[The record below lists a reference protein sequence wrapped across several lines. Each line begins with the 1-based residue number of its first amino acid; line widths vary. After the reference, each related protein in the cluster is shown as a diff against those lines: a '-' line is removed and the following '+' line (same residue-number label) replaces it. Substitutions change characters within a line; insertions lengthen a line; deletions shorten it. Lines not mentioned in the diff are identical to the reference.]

1 MTYQLKI
8 TFGDYNTGDFQKL
21 KKITKEKYY
30 EFAPL
35 MVDIMEYGRTQN
47 KYNLSSDIKLEYNH
61 ATDRYEDR
69 YHDYDKYKDK
79 YSLDEFNEFMNFIH
93 PHKSFDSVLKIE
105 LLETKVINS
114 I

>member
-8 TFGDYNTGDFQKL
+8 TFGDYNSGDFQKS

-35 MVDIMEYGRTQN
+35 MVDIMKYGRTEN
-47 KYNLSSDIKLEYNH
+47 KYNLSSDTKLEYNH
-61 ATDRYEDR
+61 ATCKYEEQ
-69 YHDYDKYKDK
+69 YHDYNKYKDK
-79 YSLDEFNEFMNFIH
+79 YSLDEFNKFMNFIH
-93 PHKSFDSVLKIE
+93 PNKALDSIIKFE
-105 LLETKVINS
+105 LLETKVISS